1 MISFDN
7 SWEYI
12 DKIGPLTFA
21 GGVKDLLSPLLVST
35 PASWFSVETLMQHHH
50 ISLILYLQYFRT
62 STSPYSNISRI
73 LYLQYFCTSTSPYS
87 YFSVSFSDSVPSVF
101 FANVNVKVFL
111 KVWSWQKL
119 EYISALLSPW
129 DGLTSENR
137 FAKSC
142 ALRGNV

>member
-1 MISFDN
+1 MFLWFCTLSIF
-7 SWEYI
+7 
-12 DKIGPLTFA
+12 L
-21 GGVKDLLSPLLVST
+21 LLSPLLVST

-50 ISLILYLQYFRT
+50 ISL
-62 STSPYSNISRI
+62 I

-119 EYISALLSPW
+119 EQISAELSPW
-129 DGLTSENR
+129 DRHFKLNWKRVSTYCGYFDSKCLCRHFYLNFNVRLTSENR
-137 FAKSC
+137 FAQAC